1 MLCLR
6 AILTLLLALQVVN
19 PMCCCTGCAEG
30 TGSCCEASTA
40 RAPDQAPTTAPSCC
54 SRTSPADCT
63 DPGSQGVSSNE
74 PSPGDQHPCLC
85 ASKQTYTKY
94 AQATIPCAQA
104 TTLPEPSVIE
114 LLPLAT
120 AHALAPA
127 PPKVEH
133 HPPGPPLRLRY
144 SIFRL

>member
-6 AILTLLLALQVVN
+6 TILILLLALQVVN

-40 RAPDQAPTTAPSCC
+40 PATAPTTAPSCC

-63 DPGSQGVSSNE
+63 GPGSQGVSSNE

-104 TTLPEPSVIE
+104 TTLPEPAVIE

-127 PPKVEH
+127 LPKVEH